1 MVQDGSCFWF
11 IRVASER
18 GLAKKRIPSSISKGY
33 RYMNKKLAF
42 AAFAVA
48 SVMASTSASAACVG
62 NVCTYVPGDDE
73 FQTSGD
79 ITPPITGQVSADI
92 GRNGIGNGTF
102 TDMYQFI
109 VDVNG
114 FGSGSFSTSLSGPGT
129 NINFTSATFNGLVVA
144 LTPTGDIEF
153 GGRSGIAITAGNL
166 NQLVI
171 NYTSDGLGSYG
182 GNLSFTPGAVPEPA
196 AWALMIGGF
205 GMVGGTLRRRR
216 ARVQFA

>member
-1 MVQDGSCFWF
+1 
-11 IRVASER
+11 
-18 GLAKKRIPSSISKGY
+18 
-33 RYMNKKLAF
+33 MNKKLAF

-48 SVMASTSASAACVG
+48 GVMASTSASAACVG
-62 NVCTYVPGDDE
+62 NVCTYVPGDTE

-79 ITPPITGQVSADI
+79 TTFPITGQVSADI
-92 GRNGIGNGTF
+92 GRNGVGSGTF
-102 TDMYQFI
+102 TDIYQFI
-109 VDVNG
+109 VDING
-114 FGSGSFSTSLSGPGT
+114 IGSGSFSTSLSGPGT
-129 NINFTSATFNGLVVA
+129 NIDFTSATFNGLVVT

-153 GGRSGIAITAGNL
+153 GGRSGIAITAGAL
-166 NQLVI
+166 NQLII